1 MLRCVVTEKDRDQE
15 RHLAGFS
22 ALLRT
27 SQGRQVDP
35 SIPSISQAA
44 FWVYVRQCLYNAC
57 VNQQPPNL
65 DFDVAMLPPPPSDG
79 LAVDVKTETAWANT
93 MTWISARVMHF
104 CFGASLMI
112 PDPLARKREWE
123 ALSESVASW
132 HRSKPSTFEP
142 IWFSDPAVG
151 NSSPFPEIW
160 FTADWHG
167 MLTFHERFLR
177 FCELS
182 RLHSHGLWILSI
194 SVYASVYL

>member
-1 MLRCVVTEKDRDQE
+1 MTERDRDQE

-22 ALLRT
+22 ALLKT

-65 DFDVAMLPPPPSDG
+65 DFDVVMLPPPSSDG
-79 LAVDVKTETAWANT
+79 LVVDVKTETAWANT
-93 MTWISARVMHF
+93 MIWISATVMHF
-104 CFGASLMI
+104 CFGASLMM
-112 PDPLARKREWE
+112 PDPLKRKREWE
-123 ALSESVASW
+123 ALSKSLESW
-132 HRSKPSTFEP
+132 DRSKPRTFEP
-142 IWFSDPAVG
+142 IWFSEPAPG

-167 MLTFHERFLR
+167 MLR
-177 FCELS
+177 S
-182 RLHSHGLWILSI
+182 
-194 SVYASVYL
+194 